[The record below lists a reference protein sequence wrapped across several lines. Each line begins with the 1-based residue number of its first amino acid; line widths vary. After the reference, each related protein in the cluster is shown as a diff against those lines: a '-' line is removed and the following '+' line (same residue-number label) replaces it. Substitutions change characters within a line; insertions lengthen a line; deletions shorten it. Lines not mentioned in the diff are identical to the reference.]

1 MRHLNITTK
10 SQLSYVV
17 SLAIKS
23 QACRITARPGDRAI
37 RIILKEFS
45 FMQGLDMMLI
55 RNTVLVDFTDY
66 SAAFLQSKISV
77 VDERFLT
84 ESTSKPL
91 ID

>member
-1 MRHLNITTK
+1 MK
-10 SQLSYVV
+10 SQSHCRL
-17 SLAIKS
+17 
-23 QACRITARPGDRAI
+23 QACRITVRPGDRAM

-55 RNTVLVDFTDY
+55 RNTVFVDFTGY

-77 VDERFLT
+77 VDQCILT
-84 ESTSKPL
+84 ESTSKSL